1 MVAISVSVA
10 GRGMNLEDLDIPSS
24 ARWAAMDAGL
34 ETMRR
39 LVGEHLAR
47 PESFAADLWE
57 VDARWR
63 TDREAWDRLCA
74 DHGAVL
80 GERGRFAELGVLAEG
95 AGRAAASIPYVG
107 SALAALVLEARDP
120 AALAELRGGAP
131 SALAWAGPEE
141 PVAVRFL
148 GGALSGTVAFVLDG
162 AAAEILVVVAED
174 DSGAPVLCRVNDP
187 GLVGRQTRR
196 IADPT
201 RDLATLTF
209 DAVPATVLCDG
220 TEAIGLMADLESA
233 AAVLLALDAL
243 GSAQAAMDLAVGYA
257 KQRVQFGKVIGSYQA
272 VAHHCANMFL
282 LVENARS
289 LTRMA
294 AWALAWG
301 EPGAALAAAQAK
313 SAATENAVEVG
324 RLAIQV
330 HGGIGMTWA
339 RPTHVHYKRAW
350 VDRAA
355 LGSARHQRERITAML
370 TEAQPRGFPPMY
382 RTPF

>member
-1 MVAISVSVA
+1 MAAPAV
-10 GRGMNLEDLDIPSS
+10 GRGTDLEDLDIPES
-24 ARWAAMDAGL
+24 ARWAAVDAGL

-39 LVGEHLAR
+39 RVGEYLAR

-63 TDREAWDRLCA
+63 TDGDAWRDLCA
-74 DHGAVL
+74 EHGAVL
-80 GERGRFAELGVLAEG
+80 GDRGRFAELGVLAEG
-95 AGRAAASIPYVG
+95 AGRAAASIPYIG
-107 SALAALVLEARDP
+107 SALSALVLAAADP
-120 AALAELRGGAP
+120 SALAELRGGAP
-131 SALAWAGPEE
+131 GALAWAGPDE
-141 PVAVRFL
+141 PVAVRFV
-148 GGALSGTVAFVLDG
+148 GGLLNGTVAFVFDG
-162 AAAEILVVVAED
+162 AAAEIVVAVAED
-174 DSGAPVLCRVNDP
+174 DSGATVLCRVDDP
-187 GLVGRQTRR
+187 SLVGRTTRG

-209 DAVPATVLCDG
+209 DAVPASVLCGG
-220 TEAIGLMADLESA
+220 TEAIGLLAELETA
-233 AAVLLALDAL
+233 AAVLLALDAF

-289 LTRMA
+289 LARMA
-294 AWALAWG
+294 AWSVAWA
-301 EPGAALAAAQAK
+301 EPGAALSAAQAK

-355 LGSARHQRERITAML
+355 LGSARHQRERITTML